1 MALDDAAVVIPGT
14 GHVWVAPAGTAKPS
28 DLSNPGSPWAE
39 LGHTSIDDGMTIT
52 RDGGDSEVLG
62 TWQNPS
68 LRERRDPVVFALTL
82 HLLQIDNNT
91 LDLYFGGGDTSVEGV
106 FGVNLISQPAE
117 RAMFI
122 KIVDGSNEFPFYIPK
137 TSIASDDDVEADVE
151 AFLAWPIRA
160 TILGVTG
167 SNLMEFYGDQ
177 LGLHT
182 NEVQQIAITG
192 VPTGGNFTLTFD
204 GETTADIV
212 YNAAASVVATA
223 LKALSNV
230 GPNDVTCTG
239 GALPGTPVV
248 VTFVGN
254 LAEQDVPLMTAT
266 PALTGGTAPAIA
278 ITTVTPGT

>member
-1 MALDDAAVVIPGT
+1 MALDDSAVVIPGT
-14 GHVWVAPAGTAKPS
+14 GHVWIAPAGTAKPA

-91 LDLYFGGGDTSVEGV
+91 LDLYFGGGDVSVEGV

-182 NEVQQIAITG
+182 NEVQSIAITG
-192 VPTGGNFTLTFD
+192 APTGGTFVLHLD
-204 GETTADIV
+204 GEDTTAIP
-212 YNAAASVVATA
+212 YNATAADVATA

-230 GPNDVTCTG
+230 GPNDVTSSG
-239 GALPGTPVV
+239 GALPSAPVV
-248 VTFVGN
+248 ITFVGN
-254 LAEQDVPLMTAT
+254 LAGTDVPQMTAT
-266 PALTGGTAPAIA
+266 GSFTGGTTPAIA
-278 ITTVTPGT
+278 VTTTTPGT